1 MNIKYGGEE
10 TVPST
15 KSISWLIIGWNNI
28 HLALMTR
35 LKQVR
40 DGDLELNSINAWDI
54 CGFNTKFFITCIIW
68 HEVKKVSDTVNNK
81 VKKEN
86 IYAQN
91 IKSKRVHSNNITGVF
106 RKSGKQN
113 KSIGLTHQK
122 EERSF
127 HFSTT
132 SNMWYRTQNTK
143 NHLSKQSTQE

>member
-1 MNIKYGGEE
+1 MRGTFEDLTLSSSSLVLYDM
-10 TVPST
+10 
-15 KSISWLIIGWNNI
+15 KS
-28 HLALMTR
+28 R
-35 LKQVR
+35 R
-40 DGDLELNSINAWDI
+40 
-54 CGFNTKFFITCIIW
+54 
-68 HEVKKVSDTVNNK
+68 VSDTVNNK

-122 EERSF
+122 EEQSF

-132 SNMWYRTQNTK
+132 SNM
-143 NHLSKQSTQE
+143 